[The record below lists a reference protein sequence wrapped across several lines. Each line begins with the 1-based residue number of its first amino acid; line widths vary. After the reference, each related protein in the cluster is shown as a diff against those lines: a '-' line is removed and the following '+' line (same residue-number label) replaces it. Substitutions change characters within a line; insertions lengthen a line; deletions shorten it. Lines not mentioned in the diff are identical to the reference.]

1 MQVMRADE
9 LGMCFGVRDALAALA
24 QVDDPAAVTIHGE
37 LVHNPEVLGWLH
49 RRGFAQSPEHA
60 RAVPAT
66 PFVMVTAHGISE
78 RERQRLQQ
86 AGKQLLDTTCPLV
99 KKAHAAAQQL
109 QQDGRRVVV
118 LGKPGHVEVRGLV
131 EDLCE
136 PLVVAG
142 LGDVATWPDARL
154 GVVAQTTT
162 PVDLVERLLAAIR
175 AANPHADV
183 AYVDTVC
190 APTKARIQALERLL
204 PQVDALVV
212 VGGRDSNNTRQLVAL
227 GEAAGVRTCHVA
239 HVRELDVAWFAGVQ
253 VVGLTAGTSTLPRT
267 VDEVQGFL
275 LRLAAA
281 GADGGDSDGERGGR
295 RGGIGERRPA

>member
-1 MQVMRADE
+1 MRVLRADE

-24 QVDDPAAVTIHGE
+24 RVDEPSAVTIHGE
-37 LVHNPEVLGWLH
+37 LVHNPEVLGWLE
-49 RRGFAQSPEHA
+49 RRGFVQSPEHE

-66 PFVMVTAHGISE
+66 PFVMITAHGISE

-99 KKAHAAAQQL
+99 QKAHAAAQRL
-109 QQDGRRVVV
+109 QQEGRRVVV

-131 EDLCE
+131 EDLHE

-142 LGDVATWPDARL
+142 LADVATWPESRL

-162 PVDLVERLLAAIR
+162 PVATVDNLLAAIR

-183 AYVDTVC
+183 HYVDTVC
-190 APTKARIQALERLL
+190 APTKARVEALERLL

-212 VGGRDSNNTRQLVAL
+212 VGGHDSNNTRQLVAR
-227 GEAAGVRTCHVA
+227 GEAAGVPTCHVA
-239 HVRELDVAWFAGVQ
+239 AVRELDPAWFAGRQ

-267 VDEVQGFL
+267 IEEVHGWL
-275 LRLAAA
+275 LRLATA
-281 GADGGDSDGERGGR
+281 DGERGDEPGSS
-295 RGGIGERRPA
+295 ERRPA